1 MDELD
6 YKILEKLNEN
16 ARKSYREIAREL
28 NENARKSYREI
39 ARKLKVSLTTVS
51 NRIKKLEDEK
61 VIERF
66 IPLINQEKL
75 GYDLTAVIN
84 VKISHGKLI
93 EVQERISKDKHVSSV
108 YDITGEWDSLII
120 AHFKDRRDLNGF
132 IKGVLSLD
140 NVEKTKTQIVL
151 NIVKNEKRVMK

>member
-6 YKILEKLNEN
+6 YKILKKLNES

-28 NENARKSYREI
+28 S
-39 ARKLKVSLTTVS
+39 VSLTTIS

-61 VIERF
+61 IIEGY
-66 IPLINQEKL
+66 IPLINQEKI
-75 GYDLTAVIN
+75 GYDLTAAIN

-93 EVQERISKDKHVSSV
+93 EVQKKISKDKHVSCIF
-108 YDITGEWDSLII
+108 DITGEWDSLII

-132 IKGVLSLD
+132 LKGVLTME
-140 NVEKTKTQIVL
+140 NVEKTNTQIVL
-151 NIVKNEKRVMK
+151 NIVKNEKRVMR

>member
-6 YKILEKLNEN
+6 DAIIEKLNEN
-16 ARKSYREIAREL
+16 ARKSYRELAREL
-28 NENARKSYREI
+28 N
-39 ARKLKVSLTTVS
+39 VSLTTVS

-61 VIERF
+61 IIERY
-66 IPLINQEKL
+66 IPLINPEKI

-84 VKISHGKLI
+84 VKISHGKLL
-93 EVQERISKDKHVSSV
+93 EVQEKISKDTHVSDV

-132 IKGVLSLD
+132 IKGVLSLE
-140 NVEKTKTQIVL
+140 NVEKTNTQLVL
-151 NIVKNEKRVMK
+151 NIVKNEKRVIK

>member
-6 YKILEKLNEN
+6 DKILGKLNEN

-28 NENARKSYREI
+28 H
-39 ARKLKVSLTTVS
+39 VSLTTVS
-51 NRIKKLEDEK
+51 NRIKRMEDEK
-61 VIERF
+61 IIERY
-66 IPLINQEKL
+66 IPIINQEKI

-93 EVQERISKDKHVSSV
+93 EVQERISKDNHVSGV

-132 IKGVLSLD
+132 IKGVLAID
-140 NVEKTKTQIVL
+140 NVEKTNTQIVL

>member
-6 YKILEKLNEN
+6 DKILGILNED

-28 NENARKSYREI
+28 N
-39 ARKLKVSLTTVS
+39 VSLTTVS
-51 NRIKKLEDEK
+51 NRIKKMEDEK
-61 VIERF
+61 IIERF
-66 IPLINQEKL
+66 IPLINQEKI

-93 EVQERISKDKHVSSV
+93 EVQEKISKDKHVSYV

-132 IKGVLSLD
+132 IKGVLSLE
-140 NVEKTKTQIVL
+140 NVEKTNTQIVL
-151 NIVKNEKRVMK
+151 NIVKNEKRVMT

>member
-6 YKILEKLNEN
+6 EKILCILNED
-16 ARKSYREIAREL
+16 
-28 NENARKSYREI
+28 ARKSYREI
-39 ARKLKVSLTTVS
+39 ARKLNVSLTTVS
-51 NRIKKLEDEK
+51 NRIKRLEDDK
-61 VIERF
+61 VIERY
-66 IPLINQEKL
+66 IPLLNQEKM

-93 EVQERISKDKHVSSV
+93 EVQERISKDTHVSGV

-132 IKGVLSLD
+132 IKGVLSID
-140 NVEKTKTQIVL
+140 NVEKTNTQIVL